1 MIDFTSS
8 LYLGFRHP
16 SRSLAP
22 WAQLT
27 TGAPATLGVPR
38 MAHWVAGE
46 LAGLQGCD
54 DATLARSTVHAFID
68 LIPMIATEGSA
79 VLIDANTYP
88 VGRWGAER
96 AACRGIPARSFAH
109 HDAAAMRAAMRSR
122 AVAGRRPV
130 IVTDSI
136 CPGCGGLAPLSD
148 YLEAVQAG
156 DGLVVIDDTQALGVL
171 GRDPAAAAPYGW
183 GGGGSLRHAG
193 IRSSCVVVVASLAK
207 GLGVPVAVVSA
218 PSRLIRLFEN
228 SSETRAH
235 CSPPSLADIHAAA
248 RALDMNRRFGDGL
261 RRKLWILVARFR
273 RSVADAGL
281 PVAGDAFPVQTL
293 FLAGHEASRLHR
305 CLLAHGIHAVLQAGG
320 CRTGSALSF
329 VITAAHT
336 PADIDWAAGVLATY
350 WRYHR
355 TLRRHPWPAKTRR
368 TCGATLAATG
378 AHGR

>member
-46 LAGLQGCD
+46 LAYVQGCD

-79 VLIDANTYP
+79 IFIDAGAYP
-88 VGRWGAER
+88 VGRWGVER

-109 HDAAAMRAAMRSR
+109 HDPAALRAAMRSR
-122 AVAGRRPV
+122 AATGRRPV
-130 IVTDSI
+130 VVTDGI
-136 CPGCGGLAPLSD
+136 CPGCGDLAPLGA
-148 YLEAVQAG
+148 YLESAQAC
-156 DGLVVIDDTQALGVL
+156 DGLVVVDDTQALGVL
-171 GRDPAAAAPYGW
+171 GSDPSAAAPYGW
-183 GGGGSLRHAG
+183 GGGGSLAHAG
-193 IRSSCVVVVASLAK
+193 IRSPRVAVVASLAK
-207 GLGVPVAVVSA
+207 SLGAPVAVVSG
-218 PSRLIRLFEN
+218 PSRLIRWFEN
-228 SSETRAH
+228 SSETRVH

-248 RALDMNRRFGDGL
+248 RALAMNRRFGDVL
-261 RRKLWILVARFR
+261 RRKLWRLVARFR
-273 RSVADAGL
+273 RSAADAGL
-281 PVAGDAFPVQTL
+281 PVAGHALPVQTL
-293 FLAGHEASRLHR
+293 FLASDEADRIHR

-329 VITAAHT
+329 AITAAHT
-336 PADIDWAAGVLATY
+336 PADIDRAAGVLATCLQY
-350 WRYHR
+350 RR
-355 TLRRHPWPAKTRR
+355 SLRRQPSRARTKR
-368 TCGATLAATG
+368 TCGGTLAAIG
-378 AHGR
+378 APGQ